1 MLHQPCV
8 KKQHLGWTSPF
19 GEAWYAVRCQ
29 DISKKTVALFKN
41 KELPKELIL
50 IGNKGFLMSE
60 QKLSCNYPGIC
71 VWRIENSIIK
81 IYMSAWKKKKKPTRC
96 GSTLRGTHIVMQ
108 KMTAPKLLDT
118 DIQSPFCKVLS
129 ECFALWMQTTPS
141 NGIIWIGMLLLSAT
155 IRLQS
160 KPSHELEVGFQ
171 HAAHLLFQGWLHA
184 REYIWKDFYSFIL
197 S

>member
-1 MLHQPCV
+1 MEAEVCAFMLHQPCV

-81 IYMSAWKKKKKPTRC
+81 IYMSAWKKKKNQQDVVQHWEAHILLCKKWLLLNC
-96 GSTLRGTHIVMQ
+96 STLTFSLHSAKFWVNALHFGCKQLPVM
-108 KMTAPKLLDT
+108 
-118 DIQSPFCKVLS
+118 
-129 ECFALWMQTTPS
+129 ALF
-141 NGIIWIGMLLLSAT
+141 G
-155 IRLQS
+155 
-160 KPSHELEVGFQ
+160 
-171 HAAHLLFQGWLHA
+171 
-184 REYIWKDFYSFIL
+184 
-197 S
+197 